1 MLFPTLNLLRFTYI
15 LHIDKSDMT
24 SLSRDSTA
32 NRPPVL
38 SSAEIDDLLS
48 MTLIANLAT
57 LDDDWGIHILPM
69 WFLRIGNDICNPTS
83 RHTHK
88 YRNLRA
94 RPHASVMIDISR
106 AGLNLKGVLIRGQV
120 TLIDGDEA
128 QQINHSIHM
137 KYVTPEGLND
147 ASVASYLSKGD
158 DITVKIHIDRLIS
171 WNLADSNA
179 GKALSISGGFH
190 SLDA

>member
-1 MLFPTLNLLRFTYI
+1 
-15 LHIDKSDMT
+15 
-24 SLSRDSTA
+24 
-32 NRPPVL
+32 
-38 SSAEIDDLLS
+38 
-48 MTLIANLAT
+48 
-57 LDDDWGIHILPM
+57 
-69 WFLRIGNDICNPTS
+69 
-83 RHTHK
+83 
-88 YRNLRA
+88 
-94 RPHASVMIDISR
+94 
-106 AGLNLKGVLIRGQV
+106 VLIRGQV